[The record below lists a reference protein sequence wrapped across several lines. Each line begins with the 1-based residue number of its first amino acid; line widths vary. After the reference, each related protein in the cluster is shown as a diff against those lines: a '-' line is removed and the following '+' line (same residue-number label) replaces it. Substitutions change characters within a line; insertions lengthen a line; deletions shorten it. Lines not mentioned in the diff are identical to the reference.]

1 MGDVLTGKLDSIDV
15 DDVLNSKLCSYNWN
29 KFYAHFP
36 SLFSFSQQ
44 QILHHWSFILCKH
57 IDVAP
62 RLTGNV
68 SFEQIQLTRKL
79 WDNHTLWWRNKLD
92 FCESEFITPLI
103 SAVKCEMFPPNPI
116 KKEMFNCNKVFFRQ
130 RKNASNVRSPQK
142 KKKKK
147 RSCSWIQK
155 GRSLIIALDDE
166 TETHLF
172 ATKYVQGINRTK
184 SAVRLR
190 VTTCEF
196 LRERVKCIRCFSV
209 LPFITEIS
217 AEKRTQNKPFILTL
231 DSPLLLAHFAES
243 FCLDFLFTD
252 ISSNLLSSFRWI
264 RALWSGFGFLL
275 GTPEPLYKTPSRLI
289 IRLALALASAP
300 QPWTSGMWCAKQN
313 LLPQNS
319 QLCPKVAVNVLHFV
333 KLHVVFSLTAAAI
346 KASKSSSFL
355 STATLPFRLFLDDF
369 AVFGLTSIFSLES
382 FRFALWHLI
391 RCRTKFSEGTNWLHW
406 SHVFIDAPEDDSLQV
421 SVLSS
426 VGSSSVSAAQLSSG
440 AGFLTMMCLSFPS
453 PSLTWRRPNFS
464 AIWKRKT
471 KIA

>member
-147 RSCSWIQK
+147 RSCS
-155 GRSLIIALDDE
+155 
-166 TETHLF
+166 
-172 ATKYVQGINRTK
+172 
-184 SAVRLR
+184 
-190 VTTCEF
+190 
-196 LRERVKCIRCFSV
+196 
-209 LPFITEIS
+209 
-217 AEKRTQNKPFILTL
+217 
-231 DSPLLLAHFAES
+231 
-243 FCLDFLFTD
+243 
-252 ISSNLLSSFRWI
+252 
-264 RALWSGFGFLL
+264 
-275 GTPEPLYKTPSRLI
+275 
-289 IRLALALASAP
+289 
-300 QPWTSGMWCAKQN
+300 
-313 LLPQNS
+313 
-319 QLCPKVAVNVLHFV
+319 
-333 KLHVVFSLTAAAI
+333 
-346 KASKSSSFL
+346 
-355 STATLPFRLFLDDF
+355 
-369 AVFGLTSIFSLES
+369 
-382 FRFALWHLI
+382 
-391 RCRTKFSEGTNWLHW
+391 
-406 SHVFIDAPEDDSLQV
+406 
-421 SVLSS
+421 
-426 VGSSSVSAAQLSSG
+426 
-440 AGFLTMMCLSFPS
+440 
-453 PSLTWRRPNFS
+453 
-464 AIWKRKT
+464 
-471 KIA
+471 